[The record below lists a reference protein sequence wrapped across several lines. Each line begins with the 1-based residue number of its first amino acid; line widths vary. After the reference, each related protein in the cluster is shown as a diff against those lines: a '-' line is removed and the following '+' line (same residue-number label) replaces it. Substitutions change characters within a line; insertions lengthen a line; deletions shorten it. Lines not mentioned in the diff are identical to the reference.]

1 MPSISVRQ
9 LDAETL
15 ARLRVRAAE
24 HGVSMEEEVRR
35 ILRQAVS
42 ASRPISAVFRE
53 HFGPEQGVLV
63 TETRRDLSDVAGSW
77 QDDPQVDEALEDQ
90 RRVDSDLW

>member
-9 LDAETL
+9 LDEETL

-24 HGVSMEEEVRR
+24 NGVSMEEEVRR

-42 ASRPISAVFRE
+42 SSRPIGEIFRK
-53 HFGPEQGVLV
+53 HFGPEHGIEL
-63 TETRRDLSDVAGSW
+63 EPEEREAHDPPDV
-77 QDDPQVDEALEDQ
+77 P
-90 RRVDSDLW
+90 